1 MKRTIRLI
9 AAVAALSAG
18 SALAVAKG
26 GTLFIKAKGV
36 KLLKDPKATSAAIGK
51 EIPVGQEVTWN
62 GPAEK
67 DKTFHEIVLK
77 DGKTKGFV
85 LASSLSPNKP
95 ADEIATSTGAP
106 MSAQAFASSGAAT
119 KGLTEA
125 SIKYSEASDET
136 VKKATVQVI
145 YAEEHNKNKQT
156 EVALAA
162 KSKELGAAK

>member
-1 MKRTIRLI
+1 MKRTMRII

-26 GTLFIKAKGV
+26 GTLFIKARGV
-36 KLLKDPKATSAAIGK
+36 KLLKDPKATSAAVGK
-51 EIPVGQEVTWN
+51 ELTVGQAVVWN
-62 GPAEK
+62 GPSEK
-67 DKTFHEIVLK
+67 DKSFHEIVTP
-77 DGKTKGFV
+77 DGKKGFV
-85 LASSLSPNKP
+85 LAASLSPNKP

-136 VKKATVQVI
+136 VKKAAVQVI
-145 YAEEHNKNKQT
+145 YSEEYNKAKQT
-156 EVALAA
+156 DVAIAA
-162 KSKELGAAK
+162 KTKELGAAK